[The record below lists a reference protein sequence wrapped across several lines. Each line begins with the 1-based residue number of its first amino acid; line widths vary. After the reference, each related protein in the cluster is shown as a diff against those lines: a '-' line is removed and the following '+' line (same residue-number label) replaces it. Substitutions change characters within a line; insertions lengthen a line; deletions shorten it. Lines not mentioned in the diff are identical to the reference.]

1 MLPKRGGC
9 SSWKWLGRM
18 LAVWQEDSGQRQ
30 RSVPVC
36 AVTSHRPTRR
46 PLSEGG
52 RCDFSSVTEV
62 LRLKL
67 GTRVESSELSRVR
80 EWCLERGLCGWVTAR
95 SYRMDVSLQVWVPE
109 REGGGREN
117 WVAEGTGSGMM
128 QEEETELQNVCVR
141 WNRRKICA
149 VVRRCKQPSEVG
161 SSPSSQSWVWRVTSV
176 LAFHKVRSSASRSF
190 SFLLIKVAELP
201 VSFLVI
207 WMESFKTHMSQYI
220 FYTLTEGWDHLN
232 FKTA

>member
-1 MLPKRGGC
+1 MLPKSGGC

-52 RCDFSSVTEV
+52 RCDFCLVTEV

-67 GTRVESSELSRVR
+67 GTEWNQVNSAGFENDAWKEVCADEWQLTPIGWMSVCKCECLKGRVEAV
-80 EWCLERGLCGWVTAR
+80 
-95 SYRMDVSLQVWVPE
+95 
-109 REGGGREN
+109 
-117 WVAEGTGSGMM
+117 
-128 QEEETELQNVCVR
+128 ETEWQKGRDQAWCRRKRQSYKMCVR